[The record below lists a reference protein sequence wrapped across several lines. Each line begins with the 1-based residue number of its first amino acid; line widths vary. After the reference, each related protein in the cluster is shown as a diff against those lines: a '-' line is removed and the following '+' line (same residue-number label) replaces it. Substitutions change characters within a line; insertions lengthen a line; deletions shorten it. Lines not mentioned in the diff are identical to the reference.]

1 VRGKVAAMLELGAGF
16 SPDLS
21 GRDNIF
27 LNGSLLGLSRREIS
41 HRFKE
46 IVEFAEIEHFIDNQV
61 KYYSSG
67 MIVRLGFSIAV
78 SMDPD
83 VLLVDEVLSVGDER
97 FQAKCLERV
106 KLFQED
112 GRTIIVVS
120 HSTDMLR
127 SICDEIL
134 VFDTGRLVA
143 FAPPGEAIRVFKEG
157 LLALDSATAPEP
169 ALSASVASDA
179 VPARHQVEIT
189 GVTVDHPGIGDRPYV
204 ITGEPLTIRV
214 DYQVSSPVDGACFAI
229 EILSDKDQTLF
240 ATKSS
245 GADEAMILAPGVGSV
260 TFYFDSLPLLD
271 GHFVVN
277 LDVRDAGGVV
287 IGLAEPACDFEVMNP
302 TRATGVVSLPMRVE
316 VVVPGAPRHASL

>member
-1 VRGKVAAMLELGAGF
+1 M
-16 SPDLS
+16 
-21 GRDNIF
+21 
-27 LNGSLLGLSRREIS
+27 SRREIS
-41 HRFKE
+41 RRFKE
-46 IVEFAEIEHFIDNQV
+46 IVEFAELEHFIDNQV

-97 FQAKCLERV
+97 FQQKCLERV

-120 HSTDMLR
+120 HSSDMLR
-127 SICDEIL
+127 AICDEIL
-134 VFDTGRLVA
+134 VFDSGRLVA

-157 LLALDSATAPEP
+157 LLALDSAAAPAP
-169 ALSASVASDA
+169 AVAASAAADSAT
-179 VPARHQVEIT
+179 PARRQVEIT
-189 GVTVDHPGIGDRPYV
+189 GVTVDHPGIGERPYL

-214 DYQVSSPVDGACFAI
+214 DYLVTAAVDSAQFAI
-229 EILSDKDQTLF
+229 EVLSDRHQSLF

-245 GADEAMILAPGVGSV
+245 GADEAMMLAPGAGSV
-260 TFYFDSLPLLD
+260 TFCFDSLPLLD
-271 GHFVVN
+271 GRFTVN
-277 LDVRDAGGVV
+277 LGVRDAGGVV
-287 IGLAEPACDFEVMNP
+287 IGLAEPACEFEVMNP

-316 VVVPGAPRHASL
+316 VVVPGAPRHANP